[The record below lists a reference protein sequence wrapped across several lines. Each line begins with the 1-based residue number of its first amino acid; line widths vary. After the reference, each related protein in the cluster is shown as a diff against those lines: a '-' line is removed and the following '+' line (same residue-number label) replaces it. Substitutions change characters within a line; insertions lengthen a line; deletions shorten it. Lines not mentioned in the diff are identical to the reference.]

1 MQHHET
7 IRKNQKDG
15 CIQAVTQGRSAHC
28 CGAMA
33 SMLQFRVECKKT
45 KPGQAVYVVG
55 SVPELGS
62 WKVDQGGIRVD
73 VCFFFEFLG
82 FFSHMHAH
90 DIIFDSGI

>member
-28 CGAMA
+28 CSAMA

-73 VCFFFEFLG
+73 VCFFSMSRFLLAYARTR
-82 FFSHMHAH
+82 H
-90 DIIFDSGI
+90 IFDSGN